1 MQARRPMPEPEKPTP
16 TRPAPQLAEVRR
28 LLDRY
33 RPKDPPQPRR
43 AGRPPV
49 LNPPERKRGD

>member
-1 MQARRPMPEPEKPTP
+1 MPEPNKPTP

-33 RPKDPPQPRR
+33 RPKDAPRSRR